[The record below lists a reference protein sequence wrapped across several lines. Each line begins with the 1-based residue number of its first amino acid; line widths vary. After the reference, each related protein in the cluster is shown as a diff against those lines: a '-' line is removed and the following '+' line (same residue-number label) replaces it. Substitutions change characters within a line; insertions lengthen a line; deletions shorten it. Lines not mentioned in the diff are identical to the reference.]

1 MQTNTERLEGLHAKI
16 DSILVRLAELEARM
30 AKQEAL

>member
-1 MQTNTERLEGLHAKI
+1 MSNTEHLEGLHAKI
-16 DSILVRLAELEARM
+16 DSILARLAQLEARM